1 MVEWIT
7 SENPVGYEEAVRW
20 MEARVADI
28 LAGRAS
34 EAIWLLEHPPLY
46 TAGTSADA
54 KDLTDPDR
62 FDVFQAQRGGQSPPP
77 SDTSPSRASGSVS
90 VTTAPRTPR

>member
-28 LAGRAS
+28 LRAAPLRRFGFWSTLLFTRLAPAPMPRISQIRIALTCFKRSGAGNIPIMGPA
-34 EAIWLLEHPPLY
+34 
-46 TAGTSADA
+46 
-54 KDLTDPDR
+54 
-62 FDVFQAQRGGQSPPP
+62 RG
-77 SDTSPSRASGSVS
+77 
-90 VTTAPRTPR
+90 

>member
-34 EAIWLLEHPPLY
+34 EAIWLLEHPRFIRPAPAPMPRISQIRIAL
-46 TAGTSADA
+46 TCFKRSGAGNIPIMGPA
-54 KDLTDPDR
+54 
-62 FDVFQAQRGGQSPPP
+62 RG
-77 SDTSPSRASGSVS
+77 
-90 VTTAPRTPR
+90 